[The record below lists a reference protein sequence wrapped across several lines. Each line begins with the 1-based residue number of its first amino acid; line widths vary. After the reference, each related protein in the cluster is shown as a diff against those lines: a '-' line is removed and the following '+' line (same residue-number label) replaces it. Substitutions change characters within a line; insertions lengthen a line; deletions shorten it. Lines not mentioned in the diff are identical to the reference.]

1 MRLILLHNLACIFHD
16 AAFLFSDDHVKELL
30 CADAARV
37 NKWSQTSESTIL
49 KLNMALREPSFR
61 SVFFYRVRNGHR
73 FLPRS
78 LMAMGQLLLPRIKT
92 IEIGGK
98 IGGGMYVSHN
108 FSVIFPECA
117 GDNLRV
123 GPGVVIGRVGGHS
136 PKIGSNVYIAANSTV
151 IGNVEIGDN
160 VIIGAGSLVCK
171 SIPSNSVAV
180 GNPAHVIRSISEK
193 DMNEIS

>member
-1 MRLILLHNLACIFHD
+1 MRLIFLHNLACVFHD
-16 AAFLFSDDHVKELL
+16 AAFLLSDSHVKQLL

-37 NKWSQTSESTIL
+37 NKWSQTPESTIL

-61 SVFFYRVRNGHR
+61 SVFFYRIKNGHR

-78 LMAMGQLLLPRIKT
+78 LTSIGQLLLPRVKT

-98 IGGGMYVSHN
+98 IGGGVYVSHN
-108 FSVIFPECA
+108 FSVIFPERA

-123 GPGVVIGRVGGHS
+123 GPGVVIGRVGERS

-151 IGNVEIGDN
+151 IGNVEIGNN

-171 SIPSNSVAV
+171 SIPSNSVVV